1 MQPELLLL
9 LFIAVIGALGAVLL
23 LAMARL
29 TAATRRA
36 NRGLSRKVD
45 DAALVTAA
53 LGEAV
58 TQIREPER
66 ATHARAAASECLSQQ
81 IIASLSS
88 GLLVVGVAGDVKIL
102 NPVGSRL
109 LGLEDEAL
117 GRGAARCRWSNVWT
131 ACRRDRRVPGRRA
144 ADRPSDAC
152 TRSVRCYSR
161 PAVISGSRILP
172 IDYASRCR
180 RSSAAC

>member
-23 LAMARL
+23 FAMARL

-66 ATHARAAASECLSQQ
+66 ATHARAAASECLSQ
-81 IIASLSS
+81 
-88 GLLVVGVAGDVKIL
+88 
-102 NPVGSRL
+102 
-109 LGLEDEAL
+109 
-117 GRGAARCRWSNVWT
+117 
-131 ACRRDRRVPGRRA
+131 
-144 ADRPSDAC
+144 
-152 TRSVRCYSR
+152 
-161 PAVISGSRILP
+161 
-172 IDYASRCR
+172 
-180 RSSAAC
+180 